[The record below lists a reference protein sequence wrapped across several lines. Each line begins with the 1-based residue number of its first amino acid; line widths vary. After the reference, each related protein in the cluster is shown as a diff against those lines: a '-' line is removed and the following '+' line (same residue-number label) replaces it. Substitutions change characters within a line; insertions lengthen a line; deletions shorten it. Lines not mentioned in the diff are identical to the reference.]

1 MKGGHDH
8 FNVIEMDL
16 SKNGQIHIA
25 VDEKNEIV
33 YWSDSNN
40 KKIEF
45 SNFESSNVTNFVRSD
60 RKASPL
66 ALVDGE
72 LYWTSLG
79 S

>member
-33 YWSDSNN
+33 Y
-40 KKIEF
+40 
-45 SNFESSNVTNFVRSD
+45 
-60 RKASPL
+60 
-66 ALVDGE
+66 
-72 LYWTSLG
+72 
-79 S
+79 